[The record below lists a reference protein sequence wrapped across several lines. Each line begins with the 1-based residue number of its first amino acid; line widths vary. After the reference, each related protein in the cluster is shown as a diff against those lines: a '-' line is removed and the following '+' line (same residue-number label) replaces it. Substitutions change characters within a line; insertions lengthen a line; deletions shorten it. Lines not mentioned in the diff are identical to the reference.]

1 MTNILFVCLGN
12 ICRSPLA
19 EAVFRQLVEA
29 RGLSEH
35 ISCDSAATHNYH
47 PNQPADHRS
56 RRVAADH
63 GIKITHKA
71 RKITSDDFGVFDY
84 IIAMD
89 ESILEDIQIQSHRST
104 GFELPEDRL
113 FLYRIYDSEATE
125 TDLNVPDPY
134 YEDIAAFENVY
145 EMVLRCGNAF
155 LDDIVTPP
163 HPS

>member
-1 MTNILFVCLGN
+1 MISFLFVCLGN

-19 EAVFRQLVEA
+19 EAVFRQLVET
-29 RGLSEH
+29 RGLSAY
-35 ISCDSAATHNYH
+35 IRCDSAATHNYH

-63 GIKITHKA
+63 GIALTHKA
-71 RKITSDDFGVFDY
+71 RKINSDDFGVFDY

-89 ESILEDIQIQSHRST
+89 DRILEDIQIQSHRST

-113 FLYRIYDSEATE
+113 FLYRIYDNEASE

-134 YEDIAAFENVY
+134 YEDIAAFENTY
-145 EMVLRCGNAF
+145 KMVLRCGEALLN
-155 LDDIVTPP
+155 DIIEK
-163 HPS
+163 HGF